1 MVKTSA
7 IFFDRDGILIKTK
20 IVNQNPV
27 AIKSAKE
34 MILNKGIID
43 ICKKISKK
51 YHLFMVTNQPDV
63 SRGINTKKNVKEINS
78 YLKKKLKL
86 KQIYVCFCSDNSC
99 NNRKPNPGMLK
110 KAIKTYSIDV
120 KKSYMIG
127 DRWKDIIAGQRSKC
141 KTILLNKKYSE
152 KHKCRPDYTIRNLKD
167 ILKII

>member
-63 SRGINTKKNVKEINS
+63 SRGINTKK
-78 YLKKKLKL
+78 
-86 KQIYVCFCSDNSC
+86 
-99 NNRKPNPGMLK
+99 
-110 KAIKTYSIDV
+110 
-120 KKSYMIG
+120 
-127 DRWKDIIAGQRSKC
+127 C
-141 KTILLNKKYSE
+141 K
-152 KHKCRPDYTIRNLKD
+152 RN
-167 ILKII
+167 

>member
-7 IFFDRDGILIKTK
+7 IFFDRDGVLIKTK
-20 IVNQNPV
+20 IVNAGKLV

-86 KQIYVCFCSDNSC
+86 KKIYVCFCSNNIC
-99 NNRKPNPGMLK
+99 NNRKPKPGMLK

-120 KKSYMIG
+120 KKLY
-127 DRWKDIIAGQRSKC
+127 DW
-141 KTILLNKKYSE
+141 
-152 KHKCRPDYTIRNLKD
+152 
-167 ILKII
+167 

>member
-110 KAIKTYSIDV
+110 KQL
-120 KKSYMIG
+120 
-127 DRWKDIIAGQRSKC
+127 RL
-141 KTILLNKKYSE
+141 IL
-152 KHKCRPDYTIRNLKD
+152 
-167 ILKII
+167 